1 MARIEKA
8 LASEDCSHGC
18 SLFLVDVDNF
28 KQVNDGFGHPE
39 GDRVLKEIAAFLGRN
54 MRKDDVVA
62 RLGGDEFAVFA
73 AGLVPGP
80 ALERVL
86 AQLSG
91 GIYAR
96 NPRPADMPEDLQP
109 SISIGAVVCTRTSV
123 TFDDLYQVAD
133 EALYVAKRGGKSQA
147 AYGVS
152 TNAGFSV
159 SMTMARLSPCLR
171 NSAGPSSFERDEL
184 AYGVER
190 VLGLALGERRLHLVE
205 VVRFD
210 AQGRGAVVAQGA
222 RYVLAIALRI
232 NLGGFALHQG
242 LTLDFQ

>member
-109 SISIGAVVCTRTSV
+109 SVSIGAVVCTRTSV

-147 AYGVS
+147 A
-152 TNAGFSV
+152 
-159 SMTMARLSPCLR
+159 L
-171 NSAGPSSFERDEL
+171 
-184 AYGVER
+184 
-190 VLGLALGERRLHLVE
+190 RRL
-205 VVRFD
+205 D
-210 AQGRGAVVAQGA
+210 
-222 RYVLAIALRI
+222 
-232 NLGGFALHQG
+232 
-242 LTLDFQ
+242 